1 MFPVSEKYFE
11 IDLQNAIDFCNISIL
26 VAENATRSLKI
37 RTDEPISVGTEDW
50 SRERLKNRKYSQ
62 SQELTTSH
70 FCESMSTTKSNRDQS
85 EEFDPG
91 SD

>member
-1 MFPVSEKYFE
+1 MEALDFWVFPVSEKYFK

-50 SRERLKNRKYSQ
+50 SRERLKKS
-62 SQELTTSH
+62 EVLT
-70 FCESMSTTKSNRDQS
+70 KPKIDN
-85 EEFDPG
+85 
-91 SD
+91 